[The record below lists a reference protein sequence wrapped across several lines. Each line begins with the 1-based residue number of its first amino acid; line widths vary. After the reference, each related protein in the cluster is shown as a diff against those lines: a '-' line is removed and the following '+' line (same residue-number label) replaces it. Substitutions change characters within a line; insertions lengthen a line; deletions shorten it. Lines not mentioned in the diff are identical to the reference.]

1 MTPCRESNSSL
12 AHGEGGR
19 LPGRCPGADDLSRI
33 PTILGEIARAK
44 GMRNVAEETGL
55 GRESLYKSL
64 ARSGNPEF
72 ATVLKVLRS
81 LDLQLRVTA
90 GGASLPDVRTAERP
104 ARERTTA

>member
-1 MTPCRESNSSL
+1 MPRIELQPWPTEKAAASL
-12 AHGEGGR
+12 DAALE
-19 LPGRCPGADDLSRI
+19 ADDLSGI
-33 PTILGEIARAK
+33 TTILGEIARAK

-90 GGASLPDVRTAERP
+90 RGASLPDVRTAERP
-104 ARERTTA
+104 AMERTTA

>member
-1 MTPCRESNSSL
+1 MPRIELQPWPTEKAAASL
-12 AHGEGGR
+12 DAALE
-19 LPGRCPGADDLSRI
+19 ADDLSGI
-33 PTILGEIARAK
+33 TTSLGEIARAK

-81 LDLQLRVTA
+81 LDLQLRVTPRD
-90 GGASLPDVRTAERP
+90 ASLPDVRTLARP
-104 ARERTTA
+104 AAERTTA